1 LTERDQPNRKSG
13 LNLLA
18 FLALLIFLATS
29 FRAGWTRSETDFPN
43 YYTAAW
49 LIRRGAPLRNYYDWT
64 WFQRQMNYA
73 GVECQ
78 LGGYIPQTP
87 LTMVPMIG
95 LASFPPQTAKR
106 IWLTFNIGF
115 LAATVYLLS
124 RLTRFTVAQM
134 SLLAFGGYGSLHV
147 NFLLGQYYVFLL
159 FVLTLAFYA
168 LERENEGAGGILFG
182 AAFALK
188 LYGGPFFLYL
198 VVKRRW
204 KAAAFMAVAVLALAL
219 LAIAIFGLR
228 DVGYFAMQIF
238 PRAVQGETLDPYHPG
253 NGTLSTLL
261 RRTLIIEPE
270 LNPQPLWNAPWL
282 FFVLQPL
289 ATFSLLMFPLL
300 ALRQSKASKRDFAL
314 FFVAMLL
321 ASPNIASYT
330 YILLLLPVALMLN
343 EVRPADQAFL
353 IACYILLC
361 LPVPDSW
368 IWLFPKVWLLLALF
382 VFEGRTYWPRIGFKP
397 AVAAAVLMTAIA
409 ALAAERRFL
418 SYQKEPARRW
428 ERFASELGAIYTSRP
443 VILQSGIVS
452 ESIGHGRYVLRW
464 LHDRRIKVFSF
475 DGQAIHPTA
484 QSSSGPVQFEL
495 VAHRASTLM
504 SFDPATERL
513 TTKSRGSVDET
524 EAPVPSPDGRWLA
537 ITSAAEPRQ
546 IWLHSSDGKRTVRL
560 TGGECTSFA
569 PAWELDSKALIFA
582 SDCGRGIG
590 LPALYRVPLDR
601 LIDK

>member
-1 LTERDQPNRKSG
+1 LTEQDRPNRKSS

-49 LIRRGAPLRNYYDWT
+49 LVSRGAPLRNYYDWT

-106 IWLTFNIGF
+106 IWLTLNVGF

-147 NFLLGQYYVFLL
+147 NFLLGQYYIFLL
-159 FVLTLAFYA
+159 FVLTMAFYA
-168 LERENEGAGGILFG
+168 LERENEGAGGVLFG

-198 VVKRRW
+198 IVKRRW

-219 LAIAIFGLR
+219 LAIAIFGWR
-228 DVGYFAMQIF
+228 DVEYFATQIF

-270 LNPQPLWNAPWL
+270 LNPQPLWNAP
-282 FFVLQPL
+282 
-289 ATFSLLMFPLL
+289 
-300 ALRQSKASKRDFAL
+300 
-314 FFVAMLL
+314 
-321 ASPNIASYT
+321 
-330 YILLLLPVALMLN
+330 
-343 EVRPADQAFL
+343 
-353 IACYILLC
+353 
-361 LPVPDSW
+361 
-368 IWLFPKVWLLLALF
+368 
-382 VFEGRTYWPRIGFKP
+382 
-397 AVAAAVLMTAIA
+397 
-409 ALAAERRFL
+409 
-418 SYQKEPARRW
+418 
-428 ERFASELGAIYTSRP
+428 
-443 VILQSGIVS
+443 
-452 ESIGHGRYVLRW
+452 
-464 LHDRRIKVFSF
+464 
-475 DGQAIHPTA
+475 
-484 QSSSGPVQFEL
+484 
-495 VAHRASTLM
+495 
-504 SFDPATERL
+504 
-513 TTKSRGSVDET
+513 
-524 EAPVPSPDGRWLA
+524 
-537 ITSAAEPRQ
+537 
-546 IWLHSSDGKRTVRL
+546 
-560 TGGECTSFA
+560 
-569 PAWELDSKALIFA
+569 
-582 SDCGRGIG
+582 
-590 LPALYRVPLDR
+590 
-601 LIDK
+601 